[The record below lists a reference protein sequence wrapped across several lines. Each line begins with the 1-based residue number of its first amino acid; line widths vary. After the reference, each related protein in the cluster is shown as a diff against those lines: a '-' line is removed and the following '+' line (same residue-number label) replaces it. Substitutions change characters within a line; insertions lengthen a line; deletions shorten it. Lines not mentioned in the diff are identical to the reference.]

1 MQWTMFH
8 THKCTSDM
16 SAIHNSVTEDL
27 LNLIGED
34 AFTRLCMVFGGTR
47 LHIANSERS
56 LQRLT
61 VVVGSDNARKLMA
74 HYQGES
80 VTLPKLSSHEI
91 AKRHQ
96 SIINDLRQGMSE
108 REIAMKYDTTDRN
121 VRRIKAKFFK

>member
-1 MQWTMFH
+1 
-8 THKCTSDM
+8 M

>member
-1 MQWTMFH
+1 
-8 THKCTSDM
+8 M

-61 VVVGSDNARKLMA
+61 VVVGSDNAQKLMVSINI
-74 HYQGES
+74 QK
-80 VTLPKLSSHEI
+80 LPVVGTKI
-91 AKRHQ
+91 
-96 SIINDLRQGMSE
+96 
-108 REIAMKYDTTDRN
+108 
-121 VRRIKAKFFK
+121 